1 MDNSEKLFPSD
12 PSKESDMDRRILVIA
27 GLEEKTRLGVQ
38 TLNDLA
44 AYQKV
49 VLLGEPGIGKT
60 TALNFMADREQ
71 ASVINV
77 RELINDPPANANNGL
92 FLDALDEYRSDG
104 GEKDKIYTLAKLIR
118 EKSPDRWRLTC
129 RAEDWRNQADT
140 APLEKGSTQSI
151 IVAQLLPL
159 DYDEACKVLNSL
171 GEKKPDA
178 FMERAE
184 NLGAHAFTENPL
196 SLKLLHKAVSD
207 NGNWP
212 ATRFELFTSAITK
225 LAHEHNQE
233 YQADY
238 ERSSPEKIIKAAGK
252 IALLQLLSGARAIWR
267 SQGPTPDDMDQRAFI
282 TMHDLQLEPKLL
294 RDSLDTAL
302 FRGEGESFE
311 FMHRTIAEFLA
322 GQALAN
328 VVSANGPQARFPLRR
343 ALALLTGTDH
353 KPPTELRG
361 SFAWFAAHLAQQ
373 SDHAGA
379 QQLAE
384 IDACCLLTYGDAAAF
399 NTDTRRTLLRNL
411 DRDDPYFRS
420 TEQGITVLG
429 GLLDVTLIDDI
440 IEILQNPPEESH
452 LLLTVAESLASG
464 RPIPALQP
472 HLRQFVLDQNNIGWQ
487 RKRVLEAF
495 IHGSQNPAFD
505 LRALFDELA
514 NEPPSI
520 AREELRI
527 EIAQKLHPEH
537 LTVTDLQR
545 LLADFEK
552 SPEDNTL
559 GRLSSLEK
567 ALAENPCLALFEEP
581 CNTWRPSPSGY
592 KNSEVDSLLDIALAS
607 CIRHGDQVT
616 GIKIWK
622 WVVNSRKYFWSCD
635 TNEKETPSAI
645 AEWLKAEKSRESELL
660 EEILATLD
668 NEIGHFG
675 ADQIYYQLSGQ
686 LPSESTLRALLKK
699 VKSGNAEN
707 ITQALLAIFLKK
719 ARQIESD
726 PALFW
731 EIYELLEERPEC
743 SNLLRHLTTSDTEY
757 GRPSALRDQT
767 RNSEVQRRKNER
779 IEELTTLIPEI
790 NTGKHIN
797 ILGNY
802 AHLYFQG
809 ADFRKPSPRGFER
822 VVADTNQEI
831 AEAISLGWEYWTKTG
846 IQDFDIPKLGSACNS
861 IYYAEYAAI
870 AGLVRLIEKRIEA
883 EIPESAIQSLTLAA
897 LRCSPCI
904 HNDHARKRIEDWV
917 ASQLANQPEQGI
929 ELLTAFWQAS
939 LETKDPTLSGMDAL
953 TRQPSAAAVLSAALS
968 CLLREHENLSA
979 ETLRPMLLAASKVLG
994 KEQIEELCSAAL
1006 GKESIADDVR
1016 QQWQLLR
1023 FLNSPTSHQP
1033 PLPETIDA
1041 AQVNNVLNQLDHFER
1056 PSSDEP
1062 AANHREIA
1070 RFIIELAG
1078 PLSMP
1083 ERGGFRNLS
1092 HEVHRAISRLSSH
1105 PEHETAMAL
1114 RILIEDP
1121 KLQAWQASL
1130 RHALSQQIRL
1140 RCDQEFSHPSI
1151 QSIHEALAG
1160 GPPVNAADLF
1170 AIAIE
1175 ELRRLQQELHSTNL
1189 TDWKEYWSRD
1199 KNGNPTTALIEN
1211 ECRNHVLRRLKDRF
1225 IPYQIT
1231 AAIPEAQSAEGTRV
1245 DILMLSGAGSNL
1257 PMEAKRHFHEAVW
1270 SAASSQLQGY
1280 ATAAGADRYGIYL
1293 VFWFGSDYEQTP
1305 ALPVQSKK
1313 PNSAEEM
1320 EQMLYEGLPE
1330 ALRAFTEVVVFDV
1343 SRPAT

>member
-1 MDNSEKLFPSD
+1 
-12 PSKESDMDRRILVIA
+12 MDRRILVIA
-27 GLEEKTRLGVQ
+27 GLDEKKQLTVQ

-44 AYQKV
+44 AYPKV

-60 TALNFMADREQ
+60 TALNFMADQEQ
-71 ASVINV
+71 AGVINV

-104 GEKDKIYTLAKLIR
+104 GKKDKIYTLAKLIR

-151 IVAQLLPL
+151 VVAQLLPL

-171 GEKKPDA
+171 GEKNPDA
-178 FMERAE
+178 FMEQAE

-238 ERSSPEKIIKAAGK
+238 ERSSPEKIIEAAGK

-282 TMHDLQLEPKLL
+282 TMHDLQVEPKLL

-322 GQALAN
+322 GQALARA
-328 VVSANGPQARFPLRR
+328 VSANGPQARFPLRR
-343 ALALLTGTDH
+343 ALALLTGNDH

-361 SFAWFAAHLAQQ
+361 IFAWFAAHLAQQ
-373 SDHAGA
+373 SDYAGA

-384 IDACCLLTYGDAAAF
+384 IDACSLLTYGDAAAF

-429 GLLDVTLIDDI
+429 GLLDETLIDDI

-452 LLLTVAESLASG
+452 LLPTVAESLASG
-464 RPIPALQP
+464 QPIPALQP
-472 HLRQFVLDQNNIGWQ
+472 HLRQFVLDQNLIGWQ

-495 IHGSQNPAFD
+495 IHGTQNPASD

-537 LTVTDLQR
+537 LTVTDLQT
-545 LLADFEK
+545 LLADFERT
-552 SPEDNTL
+552 PEDNTI
-559 GRLSSLEK
+559 GRLFSLEK
-567 ALAENPCLALFEEP
+567 ALAKNPCSALFDLP
-581 CNTWRPSPSGY
+581 YATWRPSPSRF
-592 KNSEVDSLLDIALAS
+592 NSAEVDRLLDKMLAS
-607 CIRHGDQVT
+607 CILSSQELNGKKLWH
-616 GIKIWK
+616 
-622 WVVNSRKYFWSCD
+622 WVVNSRQYIWHNNDPDAETRAAVAKWL
-635 TNEKETPSAI
+635 EAGQHKEF
-645 AEWLKAEKSRESELL
+645 ELL
-660 EEILATLD
+660 EAILSSL
-668 NEIGHFG
+668 NEGTGIHN
-675 ADQIYYQLSGQ
+675 ADQIYYGLSGQ
-686 LPSESTLRALLKK
+686 LPSESTLQALLKK

-707 ITQALLAIFLKK
+707 IAPALLVIFLKK

-731 EIYELLEERPEC
+731 EIYELLEERPGC
-743 SNLLRHLTTSDTEY
+743 ANLLQHLTTSDAEY
-757 GRPSALRDQT
+757 GRPSAFLDQK
-767 RNSEVQRRKNER
+767 RNAEAQKRQTER
-779 IEELTTLIPEI
+779 VEELTTLIPEI
-790 NTGKHIN
+790 ITGQN
-797 ILGNY
+797 IAILER
-802 AHLYFQG
+802 ATRLYFQSS
-809 ADFRKPSPRGFER
+809 DYKKPSPGGFER
-822 VVADTNQEI
+822 VVADANQEI
-831 AEAISLGWEYWTKTG
+831 AEAISHGWEYWTKTG
-846 IQDFDIPKLGSACNS
+846 IQDFDIPKFVSACNS
-861 IYYAEYAAI
+861 IYHVEYI
-870 AGLVRLIEKRIEA
+870 ATGGLARLIEKKVEA

-897 LRCSPCI
+897 LRCSPLI
-904 HNDHARKRIEDWV
+904 HNNLARQQIEDWV

-994 KEQIEELCSAAL
+994 KEQIEGLCSAAL
-1006 GKESIADDVR
+1006 GKESIADVR

-1041 AQVNNVLNQLDHFER
+1041 EHVNNVLNQLDHFER

-1078 PLSMP
+1078 PVSTP
-1083 ERGGFRNLS
+1083 EREGSRDLS
-1092 HEVHRAISRLSSH
+1092 HKVHRAINRLSSH
-1105 PEHETAMAL
+1105 PEREAAMVL
-1114 RILIEDP
+1114 RTLIEDP

-1130 RHALSQQIRL
+1130 RHALTQQIRL
-1140 RCDQEFSHPSI
+1140 RSDQEFTHPRI
-1151 QSIHEALAG
+1151 HSIHEALAG

-1170 AIAIE
+1170 AIATE
-1175 ELRRLQQELHSTNL
+1175 ELRRLQAELHTTN
-1189 TDWKEYWSRD
+1189 TTAWKEYWNRD
-1199 KNGNPTTALIEN
+1199 RYGKATDALVEN
-1211 ECRNHVLRRLKDRF
+1211 ECRNHLLERLKDRLV
-1225 IPYQIT
+1225 PYQIS
-1231 AAIPEAQSAEGTRV
+1231 AAVPEAQSAEGTRV

-1257 PMEAKRHFHEAVW
+1257 PIEAKRHFHEAVW

-1305 ALPVQSKK
+1305 ALPDQSKK